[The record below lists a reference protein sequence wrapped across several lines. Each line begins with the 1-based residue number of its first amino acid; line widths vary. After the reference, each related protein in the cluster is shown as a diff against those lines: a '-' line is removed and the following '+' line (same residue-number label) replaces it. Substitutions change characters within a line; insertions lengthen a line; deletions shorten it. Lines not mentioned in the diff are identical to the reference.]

1 MTMGHRVAVLR
12 DGLLQQC
19 ATPRELYDRPVNTFV
34 AGFIGSPGMNL
45 VTAPLR
51 AEGVALDGLSVP
63 LPRTTLDAAKT
74 AALTEVRLGVR
85 PESLRLV
92 GEGEPGMS
100 LKVELVEELGADAYV
115 YGETGQPHGS
125 EIGSGTP
132 VVVRVEARRHFQ
144 RGATIHV
151 TADPK
156 EIHVFDSASGD
167 RIGSRAGHHA

>member
-1 MTMGHRVAVLR
+1 VLR

-51 AEGVALDGLSVP
+51 ADGVALDGLSVP

-115 YGETGQPHGS
+115 YGEVSINNEPVRMIVRTVGTEAPAFGQ
-125 EIGSGTP
+125 T
-132 VVVRVEARRHFQ
+132 VRVGLRTPERVHTF
-144 RGATIHV
+144 
-151 TADPK
+151 DPG
-156 EIHVFDSASGD
+156 SGD
-167 RIGSRAGHHA
+167 RLPD